1 MVCYQVDMHGGL
13 GPKYGK
19 LNTENW
25 LNYGSNHWPS
35 FLPVKQSSLRYAFK
49 VSSCLELIATQLE
62 FRFQC
67 WFILLKQGEA
77 FPTYPRTYDLVHA
90 DGLLSLET
98 SQQRRCTMLDMFIL
112 SI

>member
-1 MVCYQVDMHGGL
+1 MSNQVECL
-13 GPKYGK
+13 
-19 LNTENW
+19 L
-25 LNYGSNHWPS
+25 L
-35 FLPVKQSSLRYAFK
+35 KQSLAKLFTSEAIK
-49 VSSCLELIATQLE
+49 SEVCI
-62 FRFQC
+62 
-67 WFILLKQGEA
+67 QGEA